1 MTRITTMPVR
11 TSVRLGALRLTGLI
25 LAAAAVVAA
34 CSSSSPVTVI
44 GCSLNS
50 DCQMGLICALGKCRT
65 QCVNATD
72 CPVMGS
78 TCIDD
83 GRNAV
88 CEVPADKNKPCTQ
101 ESDCPVPLACA
112 SDYRC
117 RNLCQSAADCNVLGI
132 TGRVCAA
139 DLNGVD
145 YCADPSEVSDA
156 GVIDLAP
163 PLGANT
169 NTPVIEPEGGTS
181 AQVAALQDGGLI
193 ATNIGQAGGTIGI
206 LGVKVTI
213 PAGALTATL
222 PITIA
227 LSAQT
232 GPVGTVGQV
241 FEIGPTGTTF
251 AQPITIAFD
260 YTATEL
266 LGLPPSDFAVE
277 TSTNSGA
284 SWTPLSQIVVDI
296 TAQTIA
302 GQTTHLSPYA
312 LVEQQ
317 VATGTTGEGGSGGSY
332 SDGGASSV
340 PPAVDSGA
348 ADAGSPNAEAGAT
361 AGDASL

>member
-1 MTRITTMPVR
+1 MGIMTITTIAGR
-11 TSVRLGALRLTGLI
+11 AGARLAAAWLTGI
-25 LAAAAVVAA
+25 LVAAAVVIPA
-34 CSSSSPVTVI
+34 CSSSAPATLI

-50 DCQMGLICALGKCRT
+50 DCSMGLICALGKCRV

-72 CPVMGS
+72 CPVTGS
-78 TCIDD
+78 SCIDD

-88 CEVPADKNKPCTQ
+88 CETPTDKNKSCTQ

-117 RNLCQSAADCNVLGI
+117 RNLCQSASDCNVLGI
-132 TGRVCAA
+132 TGRICAA
-139 DLNGVD
+139 DLNNVN

-163 PLGANT
+163 PAGAPT
-169 NTPVIEPEGGTS
+169 TGVIEPEGGTN
-181 AQVAALQDGGLI
+181 AQLAALQDGGLI
-193 ATNIGQAGGTIGI
+193 STNIGQAGGTIGI
-206 LGVKVTI
+206 MGVKVTI
-213 PAGALTATL
+213 PAGALSATL
-222 PITIA
+222 PITIQ
-227 LSAQT
+227 LSTQT
-232 GPVGTVGQV
+232 GPTGTVGQV

-296 TAQTIA
+296 TDQTIA
-302 GQTTHLSPYA
+302 GQTTHLSPYV
-312 LVEQQ
+312 LVQQ
-317 VATGTTGEGGSGGSY
+317 LAASGTLGDASAV
-332 SDGGASSV
+332 DGGASF
-340 PPAVDSGA
+340 
-348 ADAGSPNAEAGAT
+348 PNG
-361 AGDASL
+361 GDAASD